1 MSEEVPIEMAGGLEL
16 EDIVR
21 EVYRQMAQLQREVE
35 QRFRDIW
42 SRLSKLSVPV
52 TLGFFEPAFDIE
64 DAGEEL
70 VIYIDLPGFSRDEV
84 RIRVTEDTVEIKA
97 EKSEE
102 RKEVERGR
110 KYIVRQRVYEG
121 FYKRIHLP
129 EKVRPEAAKA
139 KLVNGVLEIRIP
151 KSGAK
156 REVEISVE

>member
-1 MSEEVPIEMAGGLEL
+1 MSEEVPVEAAGVEL

-21 EVYRQMAQLQREVE
+21 EVYRQMAQLQKEVE

-42 SRLSKLSVPV
+42 SRLSRLSIPM
-52 TLGFFEPAFDIE
+52 TIGYFEPAFDIE
-64 DAGEEL
+64 DTGEEL
-70 VIYIDLPGFSRDEV
+70 VVYMDLPGFSRDEV
-84 RIRVTEDTVEIKA
+84 KIRVTEDSVEVKA

-102 RKEVERGR
+102 RREEERNR
-110 KYIVRQRVYEG
+110 NYIVRQRVYEG

-129 EKVRPEAAKA
+129 CKVRPEAARA
-139 KLVNGVLEIRIP
+139 RLVNGVLEIHIP